1 RSPLDKGHQS
11 EPATPKPML
20 KETVG
25 PFAANDIGVSLEKKL
40 ASLSFMTLEDNTYG
54 ETNTAVEG
62 KGKEAEANV
71 PAAEVRADP
80 VDEEDEEEM

>member
-40 ASLSFMTLEDNTYG
+40 ASLGFMTLEDNTYG

-62 KGKEAEANV
+62 KGKEAEANA
-71 PAAEVRADP
+71 PAAEVRADL
-80 VDEEDEEEM
+80 VDEEDEEEI